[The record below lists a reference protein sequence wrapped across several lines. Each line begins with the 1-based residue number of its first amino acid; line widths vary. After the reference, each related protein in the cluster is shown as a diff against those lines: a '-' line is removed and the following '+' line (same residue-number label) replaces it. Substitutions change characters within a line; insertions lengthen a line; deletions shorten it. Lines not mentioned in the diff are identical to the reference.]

1 MDQDAATTSKKRKVK
16 KEEEKDGEEDVNAA
30 ASATPSLG
38 VNGVPTDD
46 GIAWSLGA
54 NKMLRVKQ
62 FKGKTYI
69 DIREFYEDKDT
80 GEKKPGKR
88 GIMLNVE
95 QWDKITQSIA
105 QIQETVDGGL

>member
-1 MDQDAATTSKKRKVK
+1 MDLDDATTSKKRKVK
-16 KEEEKDGEEDVNAA
+16 KEEDCEEDVNAA

-80 GEKKPGKR
+80 GEKKPGKK
-88 GIMLNVE
+88 GIMINVE
-95 QWDKITQSIA
+95 QWGKITQSIA